1 MNLTIDIGNTCVKLV
16 AFDGTS
22 PVEEIR
28 MDSGELFKLNDFCEK
43 YHFRHGIYSSV
54 INLSDEFKRAIEA
67 LPFPVMRLVSGVTPI
82 PIINKYSTP
91 ETLGSD
97 RLAAAVGAFLSVK
110 DSDILIIDV
119 GTCITYDFV
128 NFKGEY
134 LGGNIS
140 PGPTVRLKSLH
151 AFTDALPLIERKGI
165 VSEIGNTTE
174 MAIRNG
180 VMHGVEYEIEGCIN
194 DFSSKYPNLLV
205 YLTGGV
211 QLNLRISEKKCI
223 FVDKLIVPKGL
234 NYILLYNI
242 KEQIHNEKNNI

>member
-16 AFDGTS
+16 AFNDTT
-22 PVEEIR
+22 PVEEMR
-28 MDSGELFKLNDFCEK
+28 MDCDELFKLNDFCEK
-43 YHFRHGIYSSV
+43 YHFEHGIYSSV
-54 INLSDEFKRAIEA
+54 INLSDEFKSAIEN
-67 LPFPVMRLVSGVTPI
+67 LSFPVMRLISGVTPI
-82 PIINKYSTP
+82 PIVNKYSTP
-91 ETLGSD
+91 ATLGTD
-97 RLAAAVGAFLSVK
+97 RLAAAIGAFCSVERR
-110 DSDILIIDV
+110 DILIIDV
-119 GTCITYDFV
+119 GTCITYDFI
-128 NFKGEY
+128 NSDGEY

-151 AFTDALPLIERKGI
+151 TFTDALPLVERKGM
-165 VSEIGNTTE
+165 VSDIGETTE

-180 VMHGVEYEIEGCIN
+180 VMHGVEYEIEGYIN

-242 KEQIHNEKNNI
+242 NELIHK